1 MIACGQNVACE
12 VSGHKLHVLKFLER
26 HSNCSLSVQKGKI
39 FTGTKSMLSLLG
51 VLANSPSNLNCKSTC
66 IACLTR
72 ETNKAASHQTFAIS
86 CKGMSRMVLIMK
98 LYIHLI
104 QLCDLFCQFL
114 ENSAV

>member
-1 MIACGQNVACE
+1 MIGCGQNVVCE
-12 VSGHKLHVLKFLER
+12 VSGHKLHVLIFLER
-26 HSNCSLSVQKGKI
+26 HSSLPVQKGKI
-39 FTGTKSMLSLLG
+39 YTGKKINVITLG
-51 VLANSPSNLNCKSTC
+51 VLANSPSNLNCNSTC

-72 ETNKAASHQTFAIS
+72 ETNEAASHQTFAIS
-86 CKGMSRMVLIMK
+86 CKGMSRMVLTMK